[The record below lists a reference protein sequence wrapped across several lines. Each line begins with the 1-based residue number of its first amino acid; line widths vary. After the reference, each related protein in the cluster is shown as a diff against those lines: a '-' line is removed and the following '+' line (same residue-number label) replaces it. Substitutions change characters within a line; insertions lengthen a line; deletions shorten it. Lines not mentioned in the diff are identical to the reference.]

1 MSGSDSKVD
10 VEVVVVG
17 AGFAGM
23 YLLHRLR
30 NEGFSAIV
38 FEAGSGVGGTWYWN
52 RYPGARCD
60 VRSIDYSYSW
70 DPELEQEWE
79 WSEKFATQPEL
90 LRYANHVA
98 DRHDLRRDMQF
109 NTKVESARWD
119 EVTRRWLISTGH
131 GKTVSCRHYVM
142 ATGCLSVPK
151 PSELDGLD
159 DFAGDVYFSGRWP
172 HHEVD
177 FTGLRV
183 AVVGTGSS
191 AIQSIPII
199 AAQASSLTIFQR
211 TPNFSMPAFNGPN
224 DPVEV
229 AEVKRNYSD
238 YRHEQRYSAGGVVR
252 GLPTKS
258 AMQDSE
264 DDRRAHFEQ
273 GWKSGSLGG
282 VVTAYNDIRV
292 DQGASDLAAA
302 FVHSKIRSIVNDQA
316 IAEKLCPTNHP
327 IGTKRPCLDTNYYQT
342 FNEDHV
348 SLVDLLETPIV
359 GVTES
364 GIETST
370 GSFEFDAIVMATG
383 FDAMTGAV
391 VAVDIR
397 GVGGAELKQAWADG
411 PRTYLGLCVSGFPN
425 LFLITGPGS
434 PSVLSNM
441 MVSIEQHVEFIADCI
456 VHLRDTAHTTIE
468 ADTGAEA
475 DWVQH
480 VVEVGDT
487 TLYPKANSWYMG
499 ANVPGKPR
507 VFLPYV
513 GGVGAYRL
521 ICEDVVADSYRGF
534 VLHA

>member
-1 MSGSDSKVD
+1 MTPDFD
-10 VEVVVVG
+10 VIVVG

-30 NEGFSAIV
+30 NEGFTARV
-38 FEAGSGVGGTWYWN
+38 FEAASEVGGTWYWN

-60 VRSIDYSYSW
+60 IRSLDYSYSF

-90 LRYANHVA
+90 LQYANHVA
-98 DRHDLRRDMQF
+98 DRHDLRRDIEF
-109 NTKVESARWD
+109 DTSVESAQWD
-119 EVTRRWLISTGH
+119 EATSCWHVSTSAGA
-131 GKTVSCRHYVM
+131 TVSCRHYVM

-151 PSELDGLD
+151 AQEFDGAD
-159 DFAGDVYFSGRWP
+159 DFEGDVYYTGRWP
-172 HHEVD
+172 HEEID

-199 AAQASSLTIFQR
+199 ASQASSLTIFQR

-224 DPVEV
+224 DPAEV
-229 AEVKRNYSD
+229 ATVKASYRD
-238 YRHEQRYSAGGVVR
+238 YRHDQRYSAGGVVR
-252 GLPTKS
+252 EVAAKS
-258 AMQDSE
+258 AMEDSE
-264 DDRRAHFEQ
+264 EERRVRFQQ
-273 GWKSGSLGG
+273 GWESGSLGG
-282 VVTAYNDIRV
+282 VVSAYNDVRV
-292 DQGASDLAAA
+292 NQESSDAAAA
-302 FVHSKIRSIVNDQA
+302 FVHEKIRSIVNDPEVA
-316 IAEKLCPTNHP
+316 DKLCPTNHP
-327 IGTKRPCLDTNYYQT
+327 IGTKRPCLDTDYYQT
-342 FNEDHV
+342 FNQEHV
-348 SLVDLLETPIV
+348 TLVDLLETPV
-359 GVTES
+359 ETLTES
-364 GIETST
+364 GIKTTTE
-370 GSFEFDAIVMATG
+370 SFEFDAIVFATG
-383 FDAMTGAV
+383 FDAMTGAI

-397 GVGGAELKQAWADG
+397 GVGGAELKDVWANG

-441 MVSIEQHVEFIADCI
+441 LVSIEQHVDFITDSLL
-456 VHLRDTAHTTIE
+456 HLRDTNCATIE
-468 ADTGAEA
+468 ADADAVA

-513 GGVGAYRL
+513 GGVGTYRK
-521 ICEDVVADSYRGF
+521 ICESIVADGYRGF
-534 VLHA
+534 ELGS